1 LTMSAIFEAKA
12 DVKDEADG
20 LSWDNR
26 TKGKIGR
33 FPISTSVT

>member
-1 LTMSAIFEAKA
+1 MA
-12 DVKDEADG
+12 DTKDGADG
-20 LSWDNR
+20 LSWDKR